1 MDVRLFTFLVR
12 QPSARLQPRLQF
24 CGVSKR
30 ALAFLLANVMFWQP
44 LWAQA
49 AEGVMVSG
57 GNTSVGQAG
66 NGVPIVNI
74 AAPNG
79 SGLSHNQ
86 FSDYNV
92 GQQGLILNN
101 ATSRTQQTQLGGII
115 VGNPNLQGTAASIIL
130 NEVNGA
136 NSSQLRGYTEVA
148 GQSAHVIVA
157 NPHGITCN
165 GCGFINTPQVTLTT
179 GTPVIDN
186 GQLTRYQVEQGSV
199 AIEGAGLNASNVDRF
214 EIITRS
220 AQINAGLQAKRLDIV
235 AGRNDVDAR
244 TLAAT
249 ARAEEGSAKPTL
261 AIDSSALG
269 GMYAGAI
276 KLVGT
281 EAGVGV
287 KLDGQM
293 AASGGDI
300 QLDVNGQLTLNQAS
314 ASGAVTVRAAGVDL
328 QGPVHGA
335 SHVEV
340 LSSAEVV
347 NRQALTAGAKLQVQA
362 AGTLSNLGVI
372 ESGVNTDGSRNN
384 QGDIDLAAGALV
396 NTGKSIVASR
406 DLSADIRGSLDNRD
420 GTLSAAQDLR
430 SHVGV
435 LDNSAQGR
443 VLAGRDQTVQA
454 ASLINDQGGQ
464 VVATRAQQ
472 ITATRVSNRAGQL
485 AAGERQAIAAQ
496 QVDNDSGRISAGRE
510 LAVTASSA
518 LDNRAGTLAAD
529 RELRLQAGSLVNRD
543 GGRIASTGQ
552 LDVQAG
558 SLDQRGG
565 GQLHADQAL
574 SLDLRGGHL
583 ENSDGGLI
591 SSPGTL
597 RLLGLGSVGNRAGEI
612 SSAQG
617 YQLAT
622 RQLDNRG
629 GKLLSGADL
638 QLAIVEQLNNG
649 AGLIAAQGLALTA
662 AELLNGQGTL
672 QARGTLAAQ
681 VKGRFDNRGGL
692 TSAVLAAD
700 VQALALDNRG
710 ARMTS
715 QQSLSL
721 SSASL
726 DNSEGGRLDAD
737 QALTLDLLHGH
748 WNNAGG
754 RLHSAGALVLRNLA
768 SVDNRHGEMHAS
780 SGFTFAADS
789 LDNQDGSLSSNGAL
803 ILRIAAV
810 LDNSRALISAE
821 QLDLSAGDVL
831 NLDGRVQARQGLTL
845 SVQGALDNQR
855 GNLGGQTLDAH
866 LGRLD
871 NRAGRVQTDAGLT
884 LTSAAVLDNRSGA
897 VIAGQSANI
906 DSGDLDNTGGQLYAA
921 DHLSLNA
928 ARLDNG
934 TAARLHA
941 GQRLQVSATQM
952 HNAGQVFSGA
962 DLLLNLRGGLLD
974 NQGGLIN
981 APGQLLLRQLA
992 QVDNRGGEISSARA
1006 FELLA
1011 DNLDNRGGKLLS
1023 EQALTLR
1030 IARALDNSVGGRLA
1044 APLIDLH
1051 STALINNAGVL
1062 AATQRL
1068 DLQAESLDNRQGEV
1082 RAAHLNARLG
1092 QLDNRQGLLQVE
1104 QDAELQLTTHL
1115 DNQNG
1120 MLQAGGPL
1128 TLDAGSLDNSAGQL
1142 TSDAGLRARIAA
1154 GLLNRGGLLAAGAQL
1169 QLSAGSLDNQA
1180 QGRLLGKAGLSLSG
1194 EYLDNRAG
1202 RLLSGNA
1209 LTLVLGQ
1216 VDNRG
1221 GMVSAEAGIEL
1232 LGQRLDN
1239 SASGLFEGKGPLR
1252 LELAELSN
1260 AQAGRVTSGAT
1271 LSLIGVNLD
1280 NRNGGRVTSQGALL
1294 AELTGL
1300 DQRGGGQLLSDTAL
1314 TIDMRGA
1321 RLDNRQGLI
1330 HTAGQLLLRQLGEV
1344 DNRAGEISSARSFE
1358 LVARRLDNGGGQLI
1372 SDDAL
1377 LIRVAQ
1383 QLRNTQGLVQADQ
1396 LHVVAGTLDNQ
1407 HGTLGAGQR
1416 LDVQVA
1422 AEVDNRGGELSSSG
1436 QTQVRAASLDNQDGA
1451 VLGDDSTTLTLSD
1464 ALNNRGGTLAAG
1476 NDLQVES
1483 AGLDNSAQGSLV
1495 SDGSLHVRS
1504 TGLFDN
1510 QAGELRARGLIDLAL
1525 GRLDNRGGVVSGKQ
1539 LLSLQANSVDN
1550 QAGLL
1555 HADSLL
1561 QLLVDRF
1568 DNRQGVTR
1576 SKDRLDYQGSTLDN
1590 REGLLSA
1597 GGPLDL
1603 SLAQVDNSRGRIA
1616 TRGNLDASVATLQ
1629 QQGGELIAEGR
1640 LTLHGDN
1647 ADNRSGGLIAGN
1659 TGLDLQV
1666 GMLDNRGG
1674 QLSSLAQATL
1684 GGTQLDNSDGG
1695 KLIAGTRL
1703 ALTVERL
1710 LNRNTALVFAQQVE
1724 LRAARVDNQGGSID
1738 AGQALRLVL
1747 DNSGV
1752 PLTEAL
1758 LDNRGGR
1765 LDSAG
1770 RLILE
1775 GGQLLNQAGQLSSH
1789 GELSLTGIQA
1799 LDNRGGTIETDA
1811 ALTLASAS
1819 LDNRDHGRITAE
1831 GDNHLSSGALSNGQ
1845 GGLISSGQ
1853 LLQVRAGQVGNQA
1866 GTLAGRQVQ
1875 ASISGLD
1882 QHGGE
1887 LFSLDGL
1894 KLDLNGGVLDNSAGL
1909 IRGPGSLLLHNL
1921 GKVDNRDGEIS
1932 SLVGFELAA
1941 DGLDNNGGKLLSGA
1955 SLTLRI
1961 ARQMDNLRGLVSA
1974 RSLQLQAAGLDNG
1987 AGLISSRGDLQV
1999 QVDGLLGNAAGT
2011 LQADGKLLLV
2021 AGSVFNGKGQLSARS
2036 GLQARLGSLDNQAGQ
2051 IASDTT
2057 LNLQADTL
2065 DNRDKGLLAAKSLLT
2080 VRSAAF
2086 DNRAG
2091 EVSGQGEVRLSGQ
2104 RLDNGA
2110 GLILA
2115 KGALVIE
2122 QHTLLNAMGLV
2133 SSVGPLTLTGTRL
2146 ENASGTLRSGADLSV
2161 ELDDGLLNQNGRL
2174 DSDGTLSVS
2183 AASIDNDHGVL
2194 SSAGDL
2200 LLRSQGTLG
2209 NAGGQILGD
2218 AGLELRAAHLDN
2230 RDAGTVSAKGL
2241 LSISAASVDNL
2252 SGARL
2257 SSADRLR
2264 IEATQLDNSGGRIT
2278 SQQALQAN
2286 LGSLRQHG
2294 GTIYSASGVAI
2305 DLAGGTLDNQGGL
2318 INTPGQLLL
2327 TRLGRVDNRGGEIS
2341 SANAFTLAAA
2351 ELDNGNGRLLGNE
2364 GLNLIVARSLA
2375 NLKGQIAA
2383 ASLSVSA
2390 ASLDNGAGL
2399 LTSRGDLQLDVA
2411 GQLANQGGGLLNA
2424 GRALVLNSASLANQ
2438 GGQLLASERL
2448 TLVTGQL
2455 DNGNKGLINSQ
2466 AGLDLTATDVNNDGG
2481 ELSAG
2486 ASLQIKARQFSQQ
2499 GGRLL
2504 GDSTLALLLGLD
2516 GGGLNNR
2523 DGLIRAKGALTL
2535 VNLRDLD
2542 NQRGEIASDLGFDL
2556 AARTLNNDG
2565 GRLISAQRLGVGSGV
2580 LSNQGGLVSG
2590 WQGLSVSA
2598 DSLDNRNQGT
2608 LSSRAGDLDLSVTS
2622 NLDNS
2627 SGGAL
2632 VSQGALRLTAAA
2644 LDNRS
2649 GYLASGGS
2657 QRLHLLGALDN
2668 RQGRID
2674 ASGDLFIQAASLDN
2688 RSANVISQGL
2698 LSLDLAS
2705 LLNNAQGQLLATS
2718 TLQVLGNATLL
2729 NQGGQLASQGTLQL
2743 AGSRLD
2749 NSAQGTLAANGAVAV
2764 TLADTLANDQDGLI
2778 SSRDASVSLQA
2789 ASLTNQG
2796 GAIQAG
2802 QALDVRLQQV
2812 LDNQRGKLIAQQGPL
2827 SLSASSTD
2835 NRGGVLASLHGLLQA
2850 QVAGLLRNDQGGT
2863 LQASQ
2868 LNLVALG
2875 GLNNQGGRLAA
2886 QAGPLVIR
2894 TQQLDNRNGG
2904 LYGQGQVTLE
2914 ATALDNSAGGKLA
2927 GQALDLTLGGALYN
2941 RAGII
2946 ESDSRLGLVAATLDN
2961 QGGQLRSLG
2970 GAQSR
2975 LQVTGLLDNR
2985 TGALEI
2991 GSQDFNLQA
3000 GTFLNQQGRLLHGGS
3015 GDLQIGM
3022 ANLSNAGGDIATLGG
3037 LTLEAASWTN
3047 SSVLQAAR
3055 LTLNVG
3061 ELTQTASGQLLA
3073 TQRLSGSGGNWLNDG
3088 RIISDGSLDLHL
3100 GGRYAGNGRIAS
3112 LGQLGI
3118 DAGQLELGVTGSI
3131 AGGDNTRI
3139 AVAGQVSNQ
3148 GRLTSAR
3155 NFEMLAGSMT
3165 NVGTLAASQDL
3176 TVVSQDLRNVQAADG
3191 SRGFMFSGQNMR
3203 LQVGAFTN
3211 EYADVY
3217 SLGNLLV
3224 GGVTGG
3230 TRANSVLN
3238 SSASIEAAGDID
3250 LQAASV
3256 INKREKFRSD
3266 TQVTSGS
3273 ISIYCVQHCGRPGGK
3288 WVRGPAFI
3296 SQTVSTVVH
3305 EDSPMAMLM
3314 AGRNLTIASTALN
3327 NEFSLISAV
3336 NDLAID
3342 SADISNVAGG
3352 SASGTD
3358 RHQIGKDVKIAGR
3371 YFYEMID
3378 AVAAYDQAHPQ
3389 SGPFDPVAFKALV
3402 DKFDPGVFIGIDDKI
3417 KVEGGAP
3424 VAPAIIQAG
3433 GKARLTASN
3442 DISNI
3447 VVQNTASSI
3456 SQRSSDTTVSGGAQ
3470 PTIVTIHQQLPPDL
3484 AQQQVNPLSLP
3495 GFSLPT
3501 GQNGLFRLSAQAAN
3515 QAKASAT
3522 SSVPTQWQLGS
3533 ASIDLQQ
3540 RQQPT
3545 PLVQGRSVDLAEL
3558 AAVAGSDRALQAH
3571 QRQVAGLDPAATNVR
3586 VAAIDQAQGP
3596 GTLPSRSGEVAASQG
3611 TSSQV
3616 GGAADGLHWSTAQPG
3631 PSTPITLAQ
3640 PSTETTVARDTSL
3653 PAMTSVAAPTLQQAL
3668 PTVASTVST
3677 AMTLPA
3683 AQSIPRVQGVPANT
3697 GTPQPHKYLIETNPV
3712 LTDLKQFMS
3721 SDYLLGNLGYDPDQS
3736 WKRLGDGFYEQRLI
3750 QQAVVART
3758 GQQFID
3764 GQADGEALYR
3774 HLMDNALTSKN
3785 QLDLQVGVSL
3795 SAEQVAALTHDIVW
3809 LEQHEVMGEQVL
3821 VPVLYLAHAN
3831 NRLAPNGALI
3841 AGNDLTLVAGQN
3853 LDNSGTLRASN
3864 NLSASAGHDLDNSGL
3879 IEAGSR
3885 LDLLAGNRIVN
3896 GAGGLISGRDVS
3908 LTSLSGDVV
3917 NERSVSSHASGAGA
3931 YSKRADF
3938 VDSAA
3943 RIEAANDLSIHAG
3956 RDLINSGGVLSAG
3969 ADLDIRTGRD
3979 LLITSAQQVDS
3990 TQIGSNYR
3998 TQTTQQYG
4006 SQVTAGGDLALSAGR
4021 DFTAIASTLEAGR
4034 NVAVDALEN
4043 LTLASAANESNF
4055 YSKTKKVTRQE
4066 DHVSQVG
4073 TSVKAGGDVALT
4085 AGKDLA
4091 LISSRVSAG
4100 DEAYLYAREQ
4110 LSLLAEADSDYSL
4123 YDKKSKGSFGSK
4135 KTKRD
4140 EVTDVRHVGS
4150 EVSAA
4155 GAVTLASGGD
4165 QRYQAA
4171 KLDSGEDLTLASG
4184 GAITFEGVKDLHQES
4199 HEKSKSNL
4207 AWNSAK
4213 GKGSTDETLRQ
4224 SQLLAQ
4230 GEVLIK
4236 AADGLQIDI
4245 KQVDRQSVSQVI
4257 DAMVVADPQL
4267 AWLKEAEARG
4277 DVDWRQVKEVHD
4289 SFKYS
4294 HSGMG
4299 VAAQMVI
4306 AIIVSYLTAGAASG
4320 LVASGATTAG
4330 ASAAAT
4336 TAATATTAGGAWAA
4350 GTGAALSG
4358 IGWANAAVTAGLTG
4372 LTSNAAISAINNRGN
4387 LGLVVKDTFSSDSLK
4402 GAVISG
4408 LVTGVTAGYIDPKFS
4423 GDNAGFSRT
4432 YGFDLSKLEGIG
4444 GFGLRAGAIGV
4455 TSGAIK
4461 TVVKG
4466 GSLSDNLLDALVS
4479 QASNVVAASAFNAIG
4494 NLATKNLAD
4503 AESRSDAAAIALWQ
4517 EGGAGRVALHALAGG
4532 AVSVASGGDFASGA
4546 TAAGAN
4552 AAMAGALEEVYKKQ
4566 PALRDTFS
4574 QLTGLAAAGLVN
4586 GDVEKGAWIA
4596 QMADRYNRQAHPKE
4610 VVQIKKQA
4618 PALAQELGI
4627 SPAEAERRMAEA
4639 LAYYTDNEWRQ
4650 VITAN
4655 GRSIE
4660 ASTLAHLGQA
4670 LAPMADSLDVSRAN
4684 GDVPVVADAGKQY
4697 TAQQTVALL
4706 KDYAS
4711 THSAEF
4717 NDSTKNREF
4726 LRPGGDPE
4734 YAAYYANNLNFGK
4747 YDPTA
4752 ETLGSVAGV
4761 GTALGDM
4768 LKGLYGL
4775 GKGLLT
4781 DTQNTASQVSHQLI
4795 NSLSHPEAVV
4805 QEWQD
4810 MRAEATLYR
4819 LQGNPTAAARVEA
4832 EWQTKFVMNLVP
4844 VGKAGKLGQV
4854 SKTVAEREAIAEAV
4868 GGATGRQVPGL
4879 PSYYRDGSGVGAN
4892 VVAPEGYTAVVNLR
4906 TGNFEF
4912 VAPDGKLYFYS
4923 ESALVPKEG
4932 GNLAGLAAAEREIA
4946 AGKTGGGAK
4955 GIEIAPGKFDYLFGR
4970 VASNSHNAPRS
4981 NQLALEM
4988 KRLGVPDSAAGRQ
5001 MLTDHLALSAKTEG
5015 NVINTFSNQYGKFE
5029 VKESLFVG
5037 RRARLLT
5044 SRARSR
5050 FSMMELVN

>member
-249 ARAEEGSAKPTL
+249 ARAEEGGAKPTL

-300 QLDVNGQLTLNQAS
+300 QLDANGQLTLNQAS

-335 SHVEV
+335 SRVEV

-347 NRQALTAGAKLQVQA
+347 NRQALTAGGKLQVQA

-372 ESGVNTDGSRNN
+372 ESGVNTDGSRNT

-406 DLSADIRGSLDNRD
+406 DLNADIRGSLDNRG

-789 LDNQDGSLSSNGAL
+789 LDNQDGSLSSKGAL

-1115 DNQNG
+1115 DNRNG
-1120 MLQAGGPL
+1120 TLQAGGPL

-1294 AELTGL
+1294 AELIGL

-1358 LVARRLDNGGGQLI
+1358 LVAQRLDNGGGQLI
-1372 SDDAL
+1372 SDEAL

-1396 LHVVAGTLDNQ
+1396 LQVVAGTLDNQ

-1416 LDVQVA
+1416 LDLQVA

-1464 ALNNRGGTLAAG
+1464 ALDNRGGTLAAG
-1476 NDLQVES
+1476 KALQVES

-1576 SKDRLDYQGSTLDN
+1576 SKDRLDYQGSALDN

-1597 GGPLDL
+1597 SGPLDL
-1603 SLAQVDNSRGRIA
+1603 RLAQVDNSKGRIA

-1710 LNRNTALVFAQQVE
+1710 LNRNTALVFAQQIE
-1724 LRAARVDNQGGSID
+1724 LRAARVDNQGGSIA

-1831 GDNHLSSGALSNGQ
+1831 GDNRLSSGALSNGQ

-1875 ASISGLD
+1875 ASVSGLD

-1894 KLDLNGGVLDNSAGL
+1894 HLDLNGGVLDNSAGL
-1909 IRGPGSLLLHNL
+1909 IRGPGSLLLHHL
-1921 GKVDNRDGEIS
+1921 GQVDNRDGEIS
-1932 SLVGFELAA
+1932 SLVDFELAA
-1941 DGLDNNGGKLLSGA
+1941 DGLDNTGGKLLSGA

-2133 SSVGPLTLTGTRL
+2133 SSVGPLTLTGMRL

-2183 AASIDNDHGVL
+2183 AASIDNNHGVL

-2218 AGLELRAAHLDN
+2218 AGLELSAAHLDN

-2294 GTIYSASGVAI
+2294 GTLYSASGVAI

-2351 ELDNGNGRLLGNE
+2351 ELDNGNGRLLGNQ

-2438 GGQLLASERL
+2438 GGQLLARERL

-2486 ASLQIKARQFSQQ
+2486 AALQIKARQFSQQ

-2535 VNLRDLD
+2535 ANLRDLD

-2598 DSLDNRNQGT
+2598 DSLDNRNLGT

-2632 VSQGALRLTAAA
+2632 VSQGALRLNAAA

-2649 GYLASGGS
+2649 GYLASGGL

-2674 ASGDLFIQAASLDN
+2674 AGGDLLIQAASLDN
-2688 RSANVISQGL
+2688 RSANVISQSL

-2718 TLQVLGNATLL
+2718 ALQVLGNATLL

-2796 GAIQAG
+2796 GAVQAG

-2827 SLSASSTD
+2827 ALSASSTD

-3203 LQVGAFTN
+3203 LQVGAFSN

-3342 SADISNVAGG
+3342 SANISNVAGG

-3456 SQRSSDTTVSGGAQ
+3456 SQRSSDTTVSGATQ

-3571 QRQVAGLDPAATNVR
+3571 QRQAAGLDPGATNVR

-3596 GTLPSRSGEVAASQG
+3596 GALPSRSGEVAASQG

-3640 PSTETTVARDTSL
+3640 PSTETIAARDTSL

-4073 TSVKAGGDVALT
+4073 TLVKAGGDVALT
-4085 AGKDLA
+4085 AGKDLT

-4110 LSLLAEADSDYSL
+4110 LSLLAETDSDYSL

-4171 KLDSGEDLTLASG
+4171 KLESGEDLTLASG

-4199 HEKSKSNL
+4199 HEKSKSSL

-4224 SQLLAQ
+4224 TLMVTQ
-4230 GEVLIK
+4230 GELAIR
-4236 AADGLQIDI
+4236 AAGKINIDI
-4245 KQVDRQSVSQVI
+4245 KQIDQNTVSQTI
-4257 DAMVVADPQL
+4257 DAMVRAEPQL
-4267 AWLKEAEARG
+4267 AWIKQAEASG
-4277 DVDWRQVKEVHD
+4277 QVDWRVVKEIHD
-4289 SFKYS
+4289 SWDYKNSGLGAAPALIISIVASVYLGPLAGAMASNFAVGTINGGGDIGAGLKAATSSKAIKGYATQMVTSGILSGIDTAVAGWNPDGPLVLSASGINNPGYS
-4294 HSGMG
+4294 SGMLDWNSVSQNILRSSTHAL
-4299 VAAQMVI
+4299 VAGSVNTAINGGSFKDNLGAAAVSEGLDLAAAFGNKQVGDLADYLNVSPGSAQKILMHAVLGG
-4306 AIIVSYLTAGAASG
+4306 ALSSAKGGDFKTGALAGAAAQG
-4320 LVASGATTAG
+4320 L
-4330 ASAAAT
+4330 
-4336 TAATATTAGGAWAA
+4336 TAATSAGLGKYLDSRFATDDQFKVATAQIIGVLAGALGNGNPETASWVAGNAQRYNDFLHPGGSWGAEAASLGAYMAEQGKTPEQISDALQSLARSDGYKGPGHDYVAGWVYTPAVLGATISPPAGLAGAAMGGVIGGGANISYQ
-4350 GTGAALSG
+4350 LS
-4358 IGWANAAVTAGLTG
+4358 TD
-4372 LTSNAAISAINNRGN
+4372 
-4387 LGLVVKDTFSSDSLK
+4387 KPFSYVD
-4402 GAVISG
+4402 
-4408 LVTGVTAGYIDPKFS
+4408 
-4423 GDNAGFSRT
+4423 
-4432 YGFDLSKLEGIG
+4432 
-4444 GFGLRAGAIGV
+4444 
-4455 TSGAIK
+4455 
-4461 TVVKG
+4461 
-4466 GSLSDNLLDALVS
+4466 
-4479 QASNVVAASAFNAIG
+4479 
-4494 NLATKNLAD
+4494 
-4503 AESRSDAAAIALWQ
+4503 AAIA
-4517 EGGAGRVALHALAGG
+4517 
-4532 AVSVASGGDFASGA
+4532 
-4546 TAAGAN
+4546 T
-4552 AAMAGALEEVYKKQ
+4552 
-4566 PALRDTFS
+4566 T
-4574 QLTGLAAAGLVN
+4574 
-4586 GDVEKGAWIA
+4586 
-4596 QMADRYNRQAHPKE
+4596 
-4610 VVQIKKQA
+4610 
-4618 PALAQELGI
+4618 
-4627 SPAEAERRMAEA
+4627 
-4639 LAYYTDNEWRQ
+4639 
-4650 VITAN
+4650 
-4655 GRSIE
+4655 
-4660 ASTLAHLGQA
+4660 
-4670 LAPMADSLDVSRAN
+4670 
-4684 GDVPVVADAGKQY
+4684 
-4697 TAQQTVALL
+4697 
-4706 KDYAS
+4706 
-4711 THSAEF
+4711 
-4717 NDSTKNREF
+4717 
-4726 LRPGGDPE
+4726 
-4734 YAAYYANNLNFGK
+4734 
-4747 YDPTA
+4747 
-4752 ETLGSVAGV
+4752 
-4761 GTALGDM
+4761 
-4768 LKGLYGL
+4768 
-4775 GKGLLT
+4775 
-4781 DTQNTASQVSHQLI
+4781 
-4795 NSLSHPEAVV
+4795 
-4805 QEWQD
+4805 
-4810 MRAEATLYR
+4810 
-4819 LQGNPTAAARVEA
+4819 
-4832 EWQTKFVMNLVP
+4832 
-4844 VGKAGKLGQV
+4844 
-4854 SKTVAEREAIAEAV
+4854 V
-4868 GGATGRQVPGL
+4868 GGATQGRGVAFTIGAGTGGAFLGSLIKGDSPIYPVLGAAIGGAVGLKSGQVVTDKLKPYLG
-4879 PSYYRDGSGVGAN
+4879 SYSEIVGASLG
-4892 VVAPEGYTAVVNLR
+4892 AQI
-4906 TGNFEF
+4906 
-4912 VAPDGKLYFYS
+4912 S
-4923 ESALVPKEG
+4923 EA
-4932 GNLAGLAAAEREIA
+4932 
-4946 AGKTGGGAK
+4946 TGGKIGSI
-4955 GIEIAPGKFDYLFGR
+4955 G
-4970 VASNSHNAPRS
+4970 
-4981 NQLALEM
+4981 
-4988 KRLGVPDSAAGRQ
+4988 DS
-5001 MLTDHLALSAKTEG
+5001 K
-5015 NVINTFSNQYGKFE
+5015 
-5029 VKESLFVG
+5029 
-5037 RRARLLT
+5037 
-5044 SRARSR
+5044 
-5050 FSMMELVN
+5050 